1 MIIGKVSNLRKR
13 GIDEMKLNELK
24 DAIMKEDFYET
35 NAILEKILENDNAL
49 AYVEPLINVIESN
62 PEIDYGM
69 PGPVIHFIEN
79 FPTEDYVEILLNS
92 LKRKPTSHTL
102 WMLNRIINDSPAN
115 KEEYIE
121 VLYETSRRS
130 DVEADIKETA
140 KFFYEFQINS

>member
-1 MIIGKVSNLRKR
+1 
-13 GIDEMKLNELK
+13 MKLNELK

-35 NAILEKILENDNAL
+35 NAILEKILEKDNAL
-49 AYVEPLINVIESN
+49 DYVEPLINIMESN

-69 PGPVIHFIEN
+69 PGLVIHFIEN

-92 LKRKPTSHTL
+92 LKRKPTSNTL

-115 KEEYIE
+115 KEEYIG
-121 VLYETSRRS
+121 VLYETSRRN